1 MSIPSATNFP
11 FQMVGSTW
19 CCGMLG
25 CDKQIPIEKKSLI
38 VYHRNTHFPKY
49 ACEMCDQIFP
59 QKSRL
64 EVHVRTIHTGEKPYK
79 CEHCERAFPQLSNL
93 NDHVKK
99 THIVCASTTTPY
111 SEFYK
116 IQSRLLREKNPSM
129 KYTQMVSE
137 IGKMWRSGCNQS
149 DSTAVPGE
157 DPGTQLAGI
166 PLSHVSNLSTD
177 HTGVDPSVEVH
188 ILAGGNM

>member
-1 MSIPSATNFP
+1 M
-11 FQMVGSTW
+11 
-19 CCGMLG
+19 
-25 CDKQIPIEKKSLI
+25 EKKSLI

-49 ACEMCDQIFP
+49 ACEHCDQIFP

-79 CEHCERAFPQLSNL
+79 CEHCERAFPQMSNL

-99 THIVCASTTTPY
+99 THVPAAEVSVTVATSPY
-111 SEFYK
+111 SKFYK

-129 KYTQMVSE
+129 KYTQVVSE
-137 IGKMWRSGCNQS
+137 VGRMWRSGCNQG
-149 DSTAVPGE
+149 DSASVPGE

-166 PLSHVSNLSTD
+166 PISHVSNLTTD
-177 HTGVDPSVEVH
+177 HTGVDPSVEVD
-188 ILAGGNM
+188 ILIGGNM